1 MRHIGSLQALG
12 ATLREI
18 LDMQKLIAFAVACA
32 LPTALLAQETA
43 PTTPAPTAT
52 QTPPEEKPS
61 CRSYRVTG
69 SIMPGKRICHTK
81 AEWRII
87 DAQMSEEARRALG
100 RDRGMSS
107 GSASN

>member
-1 MRHIGSLQALG
+1 
-12 ATLREI
+12 
-18 LDMQKLIAFAVACA
+18 MQKLIAFAVACA

-43 PTTPAPTAT
+43 PAPAAAAAPAAT
-52 QTPPEEKPS
+52 QAAPEEKPS

-81 AEWRII
+81 AEWRVI

-100 RDRGMSS
+100 RDRGMSA
-107 GSASN
+107 GPASN

>member
-1 MRHIGSLQALG
+1 
-12 ATLREI
+12 
-18 LDMQKLIAFAVACA
+18 MQKLIAFAVACA

-43 PTTPAPTAT
+43 PAPAAPAPAAT

-87 DAQMSEEARRALG
+87 DAQMSEDARRALG
-100 RDRGMSS
+100 RDRGMGS
-107 GSASN
+107 GPAAN

>member
-1 MRHIGSLQALG
+1 
-12 ATLREI
+12 
-18 LDMQKLIAFAVACA
+18 MQKLIAFAVACA
-32 LPTALLAQETA
+32 VPTVLLAQEA
-43 PTTPAPTAT
+43 APAPVVVATADAPAPVAT
-52 QTPPEEKPS
+52 QVPPEEKPS
-61 CRSYRVTG
+61 CRAYRVTG

-107 GSASN
+107 GPASN

>member
-1 MRHIGSLQALG
+1 
-12 ATLREI
+12 
-18 LDMQKLIAFAVACA
+18 MQKLIAFAVACA
-32 LPTALLAQETA
+32 LPTALLAQEAA
-43 PTTPAPTAT
+43 PAAPAPAQTAT
-52 QTPPEEKPS
+52 QVPPEEKPS

-107 GSASN
+107 GPASN